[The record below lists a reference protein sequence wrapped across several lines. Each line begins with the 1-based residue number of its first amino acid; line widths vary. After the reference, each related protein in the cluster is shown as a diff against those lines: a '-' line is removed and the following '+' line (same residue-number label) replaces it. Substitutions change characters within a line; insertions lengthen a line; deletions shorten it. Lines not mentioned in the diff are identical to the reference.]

1 MNILGID
8 IGGTFTDFVLLCDGR
23 LTMWK
28 LPTTPDDPSQALL
41 QGVALYGMPDTLV
54 HGTTIATNALLER
67 RGAVTALLTTKGFAD
82 VLAIGRGVRPSL
94 YDLQVAHALPIVPA
108 SLRIEIPER
117 IAADGTVLQAWVP
130 HETQGYTE
138 DMQCIVQHLIDE
150 HVESVAICFL
160 HSYRNSTHEQ
170 AIAAYLRAIHDEHG
184 NQRFF
189 VCASSDVLPEYREY
203 ERTSTT
209 VVNAYVAPVLDR
221 YLGKIEHVLQ
231 HPPPPHTHTP
241 RLYIMASDGGSMT
254 SRMARQFAART
265 TLSGPAGGVVGVRAL
280 AQQAGIEHIIS
291 FDMGG
296 TSTDVALCDDFPNI
310 PQTTESCIGGM
321 PVRFP
326 AIAIHTVGAGGGSIA
341 RVDAGGA
348 LRVGPQS
355 AGADP
360 GPACYGRG
368 TLPTVTDAN
377 LFLGRLRAEHFLGG
391 TMPLDTNRAE
401 TALAALADTLG
412 MDVTRTALGIVRIAN
427 AAMERAIRTISV
439 ERGKDPR
446 DCTLVAFG
454 GAGPLHAAYL
464 ADTLGIHTVLVPRYP
479 GVLSAFGMIT
489 ADISRDYVAFVGNV
503 LTQTT
508 PDEMIAAM
516 MCLATQ
522 AQTDMAIERE
532 SSAAPTLRGIFTLDV
547 RYVEQSHEITT
558 PLDVW
563 EDMQP
568 HIPNFEALA
577 QRFHALHRQHSGHAM
592 LEQPIEIVALR
603 LKCILATG
611 SSSLPTT
618 EQDQDQDQSIPTNA
632 THGHHSHSIAV
643 VEVALAAESTTCMP
657 TTLYAREHLHCGD
670 TINAPAIVVQY
681 DTTCVIPPGWK
692 ATIDT
697 HKNLFLTTCDTM
709 IR

>member
-8 IGGTFTDFVLLCDGR
+8 IGGTFTDFVLLQDGSI
-23 LTMWK
+23 TMWK
-28 LPTTPDDPSQALL
+28 LPTTPDDPSRALL
-41 QGVALYGMPDTLV
+41 QGVALHGIPDTLV

-82 VLAIGRGVRPSL
+82 VIAIGRGVRPSL
-94 YDLQVAHALPIVPA
+94 YDVHVAHAPPLVPA
-108 SLRIEIPER
+108 ALRIEIAER
-117 IAADGTVLQAWVP
+117 IAADGTVLQALP
-130 HETQGYTE
+130 QDTQE
-138 DMQCIVQHLIDE
+138 SIEEMQRIVQHLIDE
-150 HVESVAICFL
+150 NVESVAICFL
-160 HSYRNSTHEQ
+160 HSYCNPTHEQ
-170 AIAAYLRAIHDEHG
+170 DIAARLRAIYDEHG
-184 NQRFF
+184 TQRFF

-221 YLGKIEHVLQ
+221 YLSKIEHALLSL
-231 HPPPPHTHTP
+231 HNTPPPSP

-254 SRMARQFAART
+254 TSMARQFAART

-280 AQQAGIEHIIS
+280 AQQAGLEHIIS

-296 TSTDVALCDDFPNI
+296 TSTDVALCDDLANM
-310 PQTTESCIGGM
+310 PQTTESCVGEM

-326 AIAIHTVGAGGGSIA
+326 AIDMHTVGAGGGSIA

-391 TMPLDTNRAE
+391 TMPLDTNRTE
-401 TALAALADTLG
+401 TALASLADELG
-412 MDVTRTALGIVRIAN
+412 MDVVSAALGIVRIAN
-427 AAMERAIRTISV
+427 AAMERAIRTISI

-464 ADTLGIHTVLVPRYP
+464 ADALGIHTVLVPRYP

-489 ADISRDYVAFVGNV
+489 TDISRDYVTFVGHV

-508 PDEMIAAM
+508 FDQMIATM
-516 MCLATQ
+516 NRLATQ
-522 AQTDMAIERE
+522 AQTDVGTALE
-532 SSAAPTLRGIFTLDV
+532 ADTAPTLRGIFTLDL
-547 RYVEQSHEITT
+547 RYIGQSHEITT

-563 EDMQP
+563 DDMQP
-568 HIPNFEALA
+568 HIPNLEDLA
-577 QRFHALHRQHSGHAM
+577 QRFHALHRQHTGHAM
-592 LEQPIEIVALR
+592 PERAIEVVALR
-603 LKCILATG
+603 LKCIRATG
-611 SSSLPTT
+611 SATLPTAK
-618 EQDQDQDQSIPTNA
+618 QNQSLSTNA
-632 THGHHSHSIAV
+632 PNAPVANSIGI
-643 VEVALAAESTTCMP
+643 VEVALAAESTTFMP
-657 TTLYAREHLHCGD
+657 TTLYSREHLHCGA
-670 TINAPAIVVQY
+670 TIHAPAMVLQY
-681 DTTCVIPPGWK
+681 DTTCVIPPGWQ
-692 ATIDT
+692 ANVDT
-697 HKNLFLTTCDTM
+697 YENLFLTKL
-709 IR
+709 